1 MGHRNSANSRASV
14 SEKLYLSTSILLSGQ
29 NFSLRIL
36 FRSPCLS
43 KKSLERA
50 PPMATC
56 KPRYERQIE
65 LDEVISEKLWE
76 CNDGSHLSRHLS
88 KELHHQSKV
97 ILKSIESPYQLH
109 SSQNNKKKVFGNIEY
124 SPHNLSVSKY
134 GDTLALYCQI

>member
-1 MGHRNSANSRASV
+1 MGQRNSANSRASV
-14 SEKLYLSTSILLSGQ
+14 SEKWYLSTSILLSGQ

-50 PPMATC
+50 PPTAIC
-56 KPRYERQIE
+56 KHSHEAQVKS
-65 LDEVISEKLWE
+65 DEVISEEPWD

-97 ILKSIESPYQLH
+97 ILKSIRSPYQLK
-109 SSQNNKKKVFGNIEY
+109 SQKLNTKRMVQNG
-124 SPHNLSVSKY
+124 
-134 GDTLALYCQI
+134 GQIFST